1 MCKALEDIRLEG
13 IEIGH
18 DQGLS
23 EGIQQ
28 GLNEGIQA
36 MILDYQE
43 EGFSNDKILA
53 KLQKRFSLSQSQA
66 EEYLYQTT
74 KTFGA

>member
-18 DQGLS
+18 DQGLN

-28 GLNEGIQA
+28 GIQA
-36 MILDYQE
+36 LILDYQE

-66 EEYLYQTT
+66 EEYLKRTNGTAAAFEQ
-74 KTFGA
+74 